1 VANVLLNAVLSHTPG
16 NFLAEKTLKTSLKQ
30 HARIGAL
37 FLLILGA
44 PVSRGVPSG
53 GPTLTKENLKLRSH
67 TSVLKADSQEG
78 VFVPK
83 RSFCSDTEIL

>member
-67 TSVLKADSQEG
+67 TVSVESRFTG
-78 VFVPK
+78 
-83 RSFCSDTEIL
+83 RGIRTEKVLLFGH